1 MSKYKCPHCGREIDE
16 VRVVMLTWRRV
27 LVSAG
32 LGIGCGLLIFPLIG
46 TDAIVS
52 AVGAFIVAFLVTFL
66 ITKEK
71 K

>member
-1 MSKYKCPHCGREIDE
+1 MKYKCPYCGHEIKE
-16 VRVVMLTWRRV
+16 IGVIELTWKRV

-32 LGIGCGLLIFPLIG
+32 LGIGCGLLIFPLVG

-66 ITKEK
+66 VTKERN
-71 K
+71 